1 MSHKSP
7 IPERFQGSQ
16 LQLENLCAWIDEHI
30 EQPIGWP
37 ELTLQSGLSYQ
48 ALQSLF
54 WRWKVTTLMTWIRQR
69 RTIAKAPLAQS
80 GAIGRK
86 PILLRSKDTQFG
98 RYQEIC
104 TSHCAHPVRADHY
117 GDHA

>member
-7 IPERFQGSQ
+7 IPERLQGSQ

-37 ELTLQSGLSYQ
+37 ELMLQSGLSYQ

-54 WRWKVTTLMTWIRQR
+54 WRWKATTPMTWIRQR
-69 RTIAKAPLAQS
+69 RTIAKALLAQS
-80 GAIGRK
+80 GAIGLK

-98 RYQEIC
+98 RYEEIC

>member
-7 IPERFQGSQ
+7 IPERFQVSQ
-16 LQLENLCAWIDEHI
+16 LPLENLCAWIDEHI

-37 ELTLQSGLSYQ
+37 ELMLQSGLSYQ

-54 WRWKVTTLMTWIRQR
+54 WRWKATTPMTWIRQR
-69 RTIAKAPLAQS
+69 RNIAKALPAQS
-80 GAIGRK
+80 GAIRLK
-86 PILLRSKDTQFG
+86 SILLRSKDTQFG
-98 RYQEIC
+98 RYEEIC
-104 TSHCAHPVRADHY
+104 TSHCAQPVRADHY

>member
-7 IPERFQGSQ
+7 IPERLQGSQ

-30 EQPIGWP
+30 EQPIRWP